1 MMFSIKTEFFDSIKW
16 QVRKPHDFQ
25 SPLQGIFSYTKQLF
39 PYVIMV
45 LIGGDLM
52 NAYLRIKEYNDS
64 YTATEKLIAEYILEN
79 DILQDSA
86 QALGEKTNTSA
97 AAIIRFS
104 KKIGFKG
111 FSDLKM
117 NLAQSTKE
125 EKQEV
130 DLIFEPEDNIS
141 TLVEKGCRL
150 NMNTVLKTYQLINI
164 DTLEESIDL
173 LNNASTIY
181 LFGVGG
187 SSVIGLDIYQKL
199 MRIGKKVIYNA
210 DLHVQMTFAQS
221 MNQNDAA
228 LIISYSGSTTGLVD
242 VARVLHEK
250 QIPVISITQ
259 INSNPI
265 SKLSTYSL
273 KVPSE
278 EKALRIGAVS
288 SRISSFVI
296 TDLLY
301 YGVFKKNF
309 EEHKK
314 NLIDSKD
321 NVSILKK

>member
-1 MMFSIKTEFFDSIKW
+1 M
-16 QVRKPHDFQ
+16 RKPHDFQ

-39 PYVIMV
+39 AYAIMV
-45 LIGGDLM
+45 LIGGDHM

-164 DTLEESIDL
+164 DTLEASIDL

-221 MNQNDAA
+221 TDQNDVA

-242 VARVLHEK
+242 VAKVLHEK
-250 QIPVISITQ
+250 QIPFISITQ

>member
-1 MMFSIKTEFFDSIKW
+1 
-16 QVRKPHDFQ
+16 
-25 SPLQGIFSYTKQLF
+25 
-39 PYVIMV
+39 MV
-45 LIGGDLM
+45 LIGGDPM

-164 DTLEESIDL
+164 DTLEASIDL

-221 MNQNDAA
+221 MDQNDAA

-301 YGVFKKNF
+301 YGVFKNNF
-309 EEHKK
+309 KEHKK

>member
-1 MMFSIKTEFFDSIKW
+1 
-16 QVRKPHDFQ
+16 
-25 SPLQGIFSYTKQLF
+25 
-39 PYVIMV
+39 
-45 LIGGDLM
+45 M

-125 EKQEV
+125 EEKQEV

-164 DTLEESIDL
+164 DTLEASIDL

-187 SSVIGLDIYQKL
+187 SSSYWLDI
-199 MRIGKKVIYNA
+199 
-210 DLHVQMTFAQS
+210 
-221 MNQNDAA
+221 
-228 LIISYSGSTTGLVD
+228 
-242 VARVLHEK
+242 
-250 QIPVISITQ
+250 
-259 INSNPI
+259 
-265 SKLSTYSL
+265 
-273 KVPSE
+273 
-278 EKALRIGAVS
+278 
-288 SRISSFVI
+288 
-296 TDLLY
+296 
-301 YGVFKKNF
+301 
-309 EEHKK
+309 
-314 NLIDSKD
+314 
-321 NVSILKK
+321 

>member
-1 MMFSIKTEFFDSIKW
+1 MASTE
-16 QVRKPHDFQ
+16 PHDFQ
-25 SPLQGIFSYTKQLF
+25 SPLQGIFLYTKQLF
-39 PYVIMV
+39 LYVIMV

-79 DILQDSA
+79 DILHDSA

-117 NLAQSTKE
+117 NLAQSTKEE

-164 DTLEESIDL
+164 DTLEASIDL

-221 MNQNDAA
+221 MDQNDAA

-242 VARVLHEK
+242 VAKVLYEK
-250 QIPVISITQ
+250 QIPFISITQ

-301 YGVFKKNF
+301 YGVFKNNF
-309 EEHKK
+309 EEHKQ

>member
-1 MMFSIKTEFFDSIKW
+1 M
-16 QVRKPHDFQ
+16 V
-25 SPLQGIFSYTKQLF
+25 FSYTKQLF
-39 PYVIMV
+39 PYVIIV
-45 LIGGDLM
+45 LIGGDPM

-221 MNQNDAA
+221 MDQNDAA

-250 QIPVISITQ
+250 QIPFISITQ

-301 YGVFKKNF
+301 YGVFKNNF

>member
-1 MMFSIKTEFFDSIKW
+1 M
-16 QVRKPHDFQ
+16 RKPHDFQ
-25 SPLQGIFSYTKQLF
+25 SPLQGIFLYTKQLF
-39 PYVIMV
+39 PYAIIG
-45 LIGGDLM
+45 LIGGDPM
-52 NAYLRIKEYNDS
+52 NAYLRIEEYNDS
-64 YTATEKLIAEYILEN
+64 YTTTEKLIADYILQN

-86 QALGEKTNTSA
+86 QVLGEKTNTSA

-130 DLIFEPEDNIS
+130 DLIFDVNDDIG

-164 DTLEESIDL
+164 DTLEASIDL

-199 MRIGKKVIYNA
+199 MRIGKKVIYNP
-210 DLHVQMTFAQS
+210 DLHVQMTFTQS
-221 MNQNDAA
+221 MDQNDAA

-242 VARVLHEK
+242 IAKVLHEK
-250 QIPVISITQ
+250 QIPFISITQ

>member
-1 MMFSIKTEFFDSIKW
+1 MAST
-16 QVRKPHDFQ
+16 Q
-25 SPLQGIFSYTKQLF
+25 SPFQGIFLYTKQLF
-39 PYVIMV
+39 PYAIIG
-45 LIGGDLM
+45 LIGGGPM
-52 NAYLRIKEYNDS
+52 NAYLRIEEYNDS
-64 YTATEKLIAEYILEN
+64 YTTTEKLIADYILQN

-86 QALGEKTNTSA
+86 QVLGEKTNTSA

-164 DTLEESIDL
+164 DTIEQSIDL

-199 MRIGKKVIYNA
+199 MRIGKKVIYSA

-221 MNQNDAA
+221 MDQNDAA

-250 QIPVISITQ
+250 QIPFISITQ

>member
-1 MMFSIKTEFFDSIKW
+1 
-16 QVRKPHDFQ
+16 
-25 SPLQGIFSYTKQLF
+25 
-39 PYVIMV
+39 MV
-45 LIGGDLM
+45 LIGGDHM

-64 YTATEKLIAEYILEN
+64 YTATENLIAEYILEN
-79 DILQDSA
+79 DILHDSA

-97 AAIIRFS
+97 AAIISFS

-164 DTLEESIDL
+164 DTLEASIDL

-187 SSVIGLDIYQKL
+187 SSVIGLDIYKKL

-221 MNQNDAA
+221 MDQNDAV

-250 QIPVISITQ
+250 QIPFISITQ

-301 YGVFKKNF
+301 YGIFKKSF

>member
-1 MMFSIKTEFFDSIKW
+1 
-16 QVRKPHDFQ
+16 
-25 SPLQGIFSYTKQLF
+25 
-39 PYVIMV
+39 MV
-45 LIGGDLM
+45 LIGGDPM

-164 DTLEESIDL
+164 DTLEASIDL

-221 MNQNDAA
+221 MDQNDTA

-242 VARVLHEK
+242 VAKVLYEK
-250 QIPVISITQ
+250 QIPFISITQ

>member
-1 MMFSIKTEFFDSIKW
+1 M
-16 QVRKPHDFQ
+16 V
-25 SPLQGIFSYTKQLF
+25 FSYTKQLF
-39 PYVIMV
+39 VYVIIV

-164 DTLEESIDL
+164 DTLEASIDL

-221 MNQNDAA
+221 MDQNDAA

-242 VARVLHEK
+242 VARVLYEK
-250 QIPVISITQ
+250 QIPFISITQ

>member
-1 MMFSIKTEFFDSIKW
+1 
-16 QVRKPHDFQ
+16 
-25 SPLQGIFSYTKQLF
+25 
-39 PYVIMV
+39 MV
-45 LIGGDLM
+45 LIGGDSM

-125 EKQEV
+125 EKQQEV

-164 DTLEESIDL
+164 DILEASIDL

-221 MNQNDAA
+221 MDQNDAA

-250 QIPVISITQ
+250 QIPFISITQ